1 MGAALADEGHLP
13 RHLGVE
19 EDESLGAP
27 AAVLC
32 AAEGDDVDA
41 AIDRHLCGSRVECD
55 HGVCKTRA
63 IHVQRQVLFLRH
75 RRNRPDLV
83 MAVNRTDLGCLG
95 NGDGSRL
102 AMMDE
107 LGRIACDLGTQIL
120 RGHLTVGAIDRGE
133 AELGEEFGRAAF
145 VLDHVGLV
153 VAEGDAAGL
162 GATCKADRVGS
173 SSGADKENGDFTLED
188 LVEGRLALPVEIA
201 GPIGRRETGCV
212 ACQGFGNGRMG
223 AGPVV
228 GREDHD
234 RSSLAAGAR
243 HGSRHS

>member
-1 MGAALADEGHLP
+1 
-13 RHLGVE
+13 
-19 EDESLGAP
+19 
-27 AAVLC
+27 
-32 AAEGDDVDA
+32 
-41 AIDRHLCGSRVECD
+41 
-55 HGVCKTRA
+55 
-63 IHVQRQVLFLRH
+63 
-75 RRNRPDLV
+75 

-120 RGHLTVGAIDRGE
+120 RGHLAVGAIDRGE

-173 SSGADKENGDFTLED
+173 SSGADKEYGDFTLED
-188 LVEGRLALPVEIA
+188 LVEGRLDLPVEIS

-223 AGPVV
+223 AGPIV
-228 GREDHD
+228 GREDHEMLRIAV
-234 RSSLAAGAR
+234 RSGVICGRAIARASRKACKCEISAQASACKRSKLGKRNKVPISSQVSARLLLCGCIRRHNAAGR
-243 HGSRHS
+243 GLKFVTPSCMGPRILP